1 MFFIVKKIYFYVS
14 LTVGSFMRVNAQAP
28 VRLLIKD
35 NETKKEQTTMNHHM
49 VFISFWVCSML

>member
-1 MFFIVKKIYFYVS
+1 MFFIVKKIYFHVS

-35 NETKKEQTTMNHHM
+35 KETKKEQTTMNHHM
-49 VFISFWVCSML
+49 VFISF